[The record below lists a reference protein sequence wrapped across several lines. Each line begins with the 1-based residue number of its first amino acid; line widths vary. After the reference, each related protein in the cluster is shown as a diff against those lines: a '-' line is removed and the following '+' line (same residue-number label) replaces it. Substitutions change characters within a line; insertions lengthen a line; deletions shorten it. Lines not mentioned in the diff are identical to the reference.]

1 MWRAAHR
8 VLRAAALIR
17 SRIISPRRDARAAES
32 DGLENHCGASHR
44 GFKSHSLRSD
54 HWPGHLVG
62 PASTSRAR
70 ARLRE
75 TEFSVDLAR
84 FRRTIQC
91 VEVERVDASG
101 HEIL

>member
-44 GFKSHSLRSD
+44 GFKSHSLRQVMQVTQHAPHSIATPWS
-54 HWPGHLVG
+54 HLGHKKGSGVDWR
-62 PASTSRAR
+62 PIDE
-70 ARLRE
+70 RE
-75 TEFSVDLAR
+75 SPTGAYDELN
-84 FRRTIQC
+84 
-91 VEVERVDASG
+91 
-101 HEIL
+101 